1 MNFERPEQAEQ
12 EKILRVGE
20 KEIRIG
26 DPVTV
31 VRSDGTIESDW
42 SLKSFGTGFAVA
54 EKIDINSGETLIKP
68 IPMEEFLDEQTLEEK
83 FAAKDKEYISPS
95 GRESHVSPETTA
107 KRFGIDTRGK
117 TLAQLDAEIREVIR
131 KATGL

>member
-1 MNFERPEQAEQ
+1 MTFEQPEK
-12 EKILRVGE
+12 EKVLRVGE
-20 KEIRIG
+20 KEIRVA

-42 SLKSFGTGFAVA
+42 HLKSFGTGFAVA
-54 EKIDINSGETLIKP
+54 EKIDVDSGEILVKP
-68 IPMEEFLDEQTLEEK
+68 IPLEEFLDEQTLQEK
-83 FAAKDKEYISPS
+83 LTAKDKEHVSPS
-95 GRESHVSPETTA
+95 GKESHISPETTA
-107 KRFGIDTRGK
+107 RRFGIDTKGK